1 MEKSMAINLLLFPC
15 LICSSLFLCNGVVI
29 VPSSAAAAHRTLE
42 QRGGGPYE
50 TRYFTQ
56 TLDHFNYKPDG
67 YKQFQQ
73 KYLVN
78 DSFWEGRGAPIF
90 VYAGNEGSIEL
101 FADNTGFMFDVAPSF
116 KALLVFIE
124 HRYYGESLPFGDV
137 GNSSTLG
144 YLSTAQALADYA
156 ALITDLKKNLS
167 SEHSPV
173 VAFGG
178 SYGGMLAA
186 WFRLKY
192 PHVVIGSVA
201 SSAPILQFDG
211 LVSPY
216 TFIDIVTNDFKSE
229 SESCFRT
236 IKRSWKEM
244 DDTLRQP
251 GGPQKLAEAFKL
263 CPGAKPEYVPGWISS
278 AFIYGAMTDYP
289 TASDFLTPLPAF
301 PVKQMCK
308 AIDNPTAGNDTL
320 SRLYAAMNIYYNYT
334 GTANCFEF
342 DSASRIGFDSWGFQ
356 SCTEM
361 ILTVGGSR
369 NGSMFPAE
377 TYDYRERLAD
387 CKESYKISPRPH
399 WITTEFGGHDIKRVL
414 RRFGSNIIFFNG
426 LRDPWSGGGVL
437 KSINPSLIAIVAPQG
452 AHHVDLRFATDQDPV
467 WLRNVRRKEIQIIS
481 KWLKQYYEDSR
492 ISINF

>member
-1 MEKSMAINLLLFPC
+1 MEKSMAINLLLFLC
-15 LICSSLFLCNGVVI
+15 LISSFFLCNGVVI
-29 VPSSAAAAHRTLE
+29 VPRSAAAAHRTVLE

-67 YKQFQQ
+67 YMQFRQ

-78 DSFWEGRGAPIF
+78 DSFWEGRGSPIF
-90 VYAGNEGSIEL
+90 VYAGSEASIE
-101 FADNTGFMFDVAPSF
+101 FIADNAGFVFDVAPSF
-116 KALLVFIE
+116 KALLLFIE

-201 SSAPILQFDG
+201 SSAPILQFDD

-229 SESCFRT
+229 SESCFKT
-236 IKRSWKEM
+236 IKNSWKEM
-244 DDTLRQP
+244 DDALRQP
-251 GGPQKLAEAFKL
+251 GGPQKLGKAFKL
-263 CPGAKPEYVPGWISS
+263 CPGAKPKYVPSWISR

-301 PVKQMCK
+301 PVKQ
-308 AIDNPTAGNDTL
+308 
-320 SRLYAAMNIYYNYT
+320 
-334 GTANCFEF
+334 
-342 DSASRIGFDSWGFQ
+342 

-361 ILTVGGSR
+361 ILIVRGSR
-369 NGSMFPAE
+369 NESMFPAE
-377 TYDYRERLAD
+377 SYDYQKQLAY
-387 CKESYKISPRPH
+387 CKEAYKISPRLH
-399 WITTEFGGHDIKRVL
+399 WITTEFGGHHIKRVL
-414 RRFGSNIIFFNG
+414 KRFGSNIIFFNG

-452 AHHVDLRFATDQDPV
+452 AHHVDLRFATEQDPV
-467 WLRNVRRKEIQIIS
+467 WLQNVRRKEIQIIS

-492 ISINF
+492 I